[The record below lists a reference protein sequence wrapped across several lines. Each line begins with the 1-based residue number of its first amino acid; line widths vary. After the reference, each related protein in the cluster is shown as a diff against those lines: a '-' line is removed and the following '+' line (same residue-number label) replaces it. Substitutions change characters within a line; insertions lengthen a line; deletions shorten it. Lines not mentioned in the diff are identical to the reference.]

1 MMIDYAS
8 YTQDKNFIRTTL
20 VPMAEGILT
29 FYDKHYE
36 RDGEGTIRMAPAQ
49 AMETW
54 QDVINPL
61 PDVAGLRYVMAGVAR
76 GGGGPWRERQ
86 ADAQQLQQPVRPRA
100 SQAQN
105 VQKPP

>member
-36 RDGEGTIRMAPAQ
+36 RDGEGKIRMAPAQ

-61 PDVAGLRYVMAGVAR
+61 PDVAGLRYVMAGLAR
-76 GGGGPWRERQ
+76 GRIGLSRKGQ
-86 ADAQQLQQPVRPRA
+86 AALKGMQRHVAQVTTKQG
-100 SQAQN
+100 
-105 VQKPP
+105 K